1 MRGAAWRLPHPPCV
15 CGEAYLSR
23 SFALL
28 SFLPCPSSPQYLRD
42 PADVPTALRWGAA
55 VGALCVSRAGACETP
70 LAAEEVRA
78 VLECGAVRRSADV
91 SDGCV

>member
-1 MRGAAWRLPHPPCV
+1 MDTEV
-15 CGEAYLSR
+15 CSV
-23 SFALL
+23 
-28 SFLPCPSSPQYLRD
+28 YLRD

>member
-1 MRGAAWRLPHPPCV
+1 M
-15 CGEAYLSR
+15 SR
-23 SFALL
+23 YFALL
-28 SFLPCPSSPQYLRD
+28 SFLPCPSSLQYLRD

>member
-1 MRGAAWRLPHPPCV
+1 MPHPLRVRRSSPVSLPCP
-15 CGEAYLSR
+15 
-23 SFALL
+23 ALL
-28 SFLPCPSSPQYLRD
+28 LTVPSSPQYLRD
-42 PADVPTALRWGAA
+42 PADVSTALQWGAA